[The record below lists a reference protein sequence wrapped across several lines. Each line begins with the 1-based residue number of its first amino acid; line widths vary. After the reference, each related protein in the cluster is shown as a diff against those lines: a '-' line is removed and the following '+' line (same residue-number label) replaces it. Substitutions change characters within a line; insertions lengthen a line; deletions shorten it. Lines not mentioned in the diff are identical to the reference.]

1 MRNWLI
7 RGKISLINTRPADSD
22 AAVTPGVKRKHPGG
36 RPHLWME
43 TRPFMKGAPLKFTR
57 RGIRSLLGIFPLEC
71 WGSHPQRGAALRA
84 LQAAGR
90 GRSGEG
96 AEVGKVTPASAP
108 L

>member
-22 AAVTPGVKRKHPGG
+22 AAVTPGVKRKHPGR
-36 RPHLWME
+36 RPQVRME
-43 TRPFMKGAPLKFTR
+43 TQPFMKGVPLKFTR
-57 RGIRSLLGIFPLEC
+57 RGIRSLLGIFPLVC

-90 GRSGEG
+90 G
-96 AEVGKVTPASAP
+96 
-108 L
+108 